1 MPYIT
6 ALLLILMLAATMWFV
21 RKYVF
26 AWMRTDDD
34 LAGPVF
40 SLSDLRQLHKSGK
53 MTDEEFER
61 AKAQVVQGIQ
71 QAAAR
76 QAAAQ
81 AQRQQSS
88 SQVRR
93 EPPFRKP
100 PPDRPAV

>member
-6 ALLLILMLAATMWFV
+6 ALLLILMLAAAIWFV

-34 LAGPVF
+34 VGGPGF

-71 QAAAR
+71 RAAAR

-81 AQRQQSS
+81 QAQQSPA
-88 SQVRR
+88 QARR
-93 EPPFRKP
+93 AEPFRKP